1 MYNITMGIDQSLSCS
16 GIVLFLDDDMIHHKT
31 YKTSKDDGSLF
42 KRCAMIS
49 KEIDTMLR
57 QYAVT
62 SVNIEGLSFG
72 MSRGNVTR
80 DLAALQGV
88 IITSILS
95 NHDIVCKIIPPKSV
109 KKFATDNGKATKAEM
124 IESLPDDILEK
135 FKASGHKKTTG
146 LADLA
151 DAYWIGKA

>member
-1 MYNITMGIDQSLSCS
+1 MGIDQSLSCS
-16 GIVLFLDDDMIHHKT
+16 GVVLFLEDDVIHHKT
-31 YKTSKDDGSLF
+31 IKTSKDDGSLF

-49 KEIDTMLR
+49 KEIDALMR

-62 SVNIEGLSFG
+62 DVNIEGLSFG

-88 IITSILS
+88 IITNILT
-95 NHDIVCKIIPPKSV
+95 NYDIECKIVAPKAV
-109 KKFATDNGKATKAEM
+109 KKFATGSGKATKPEM
-124 IESLPDDILEK
+124 IESVPDEIMDK

-151 DAYWIGKA
+151 DAYWIGRF